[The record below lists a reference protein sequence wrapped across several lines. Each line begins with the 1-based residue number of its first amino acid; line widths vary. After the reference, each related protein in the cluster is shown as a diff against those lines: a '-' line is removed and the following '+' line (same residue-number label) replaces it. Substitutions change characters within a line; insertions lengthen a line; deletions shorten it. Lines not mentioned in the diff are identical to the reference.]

1 MDPATTIFWV
11 LLAVML
17 EAFFSGSEIGMVS
30 VNRIKMKQ
38 MEEEGNSAARS
49 VLTLLDDPEKLFTT
63 TSLGTNLAMMTSTAI
78 FTAFMVSQ
86 FGDFGEWM
94 AMVIILRVMKETTA
108 LTAEDIQILIDS
120 DVLIP
125 MEMVFLMKTQVH

>member
-38 MEEEGNSAARS
+38 MAEEGNSGGFNDFPASANS
-49 VLTLLDDPEKLFTT
+49 APAGDKPESSEATMTAEEPDASPKSLETPSAESKKDDV
-63 TSLGTNLAMMTSTAI
+63 
-78 FTAFMVSQ
+78 TAF
-86 FGDFGEWM
+86 
-94 AMVIILRVMKETTA
+94 
-108 LTAEDIQILIDS
+108 EDD
-120 DVLIP
+120 IP
-125 MEMVFLMKTQVH
+125 F